1 MKCESTILPILGD
14 CQVVTMLSSTSNF
27 ALRDPQKWHDTDVDI
42 ISWMKRAT
50 GQEERGWIRAR
61 PPSNEGTIISKNNRS
76 LSSISHPRMQVLPV
90 TTLLW
95 LRTFRPSP
103 QFICTR
109 RLQSGLEFT
118 DCTCRRRYSNCAPGM
133 PIKELPHLWIAGLS
147 LMLNSPLLSRSNP
160 RKSLC
165 E

>member
-61 PPSNEGTIISKNNRS
+61 PPSNEGTMISKNNRS

-95 LRTFRPSP
+95 LRTFRPSHSSFVHVGCNRGWNSQIALADVDTATAHP
-103 QFICTR
+103 A
-109 RLQSGLEFT
+109 
-118 DCTCRRRYSNCAPGM
+118 CRS
-133 PIKELPHLWIAGLS
+133 
-147 LMLNSPLLSRSNP
+147 
-160 RKSLC
+160 KSCLIYG
-165 E
+165 